1 MWQIILFIVVPALV
15 LWLCKYIRI
24 FNWLG
29 AIVVNYIIGI
39 ILTNFGIVNF
49 DKDITETVAFVAVP
63 FSIVLMLAS
72 SDLNL
77 FFKNSPKVIFSFI
90 LGLLS
95 VMLIS
100 VFTTFLMKGKVK
112 EIEIVAAMMVGCYS
126 GGVANMASIGEAL
139 SVSSETFGVL
149 SLYDVILGGAYL
161 LFIFTIAKKF
171 FELILPKYQQTSQE
185 EKNFTTEQNK
195 LESLYTKTKILEIFK
210 SLLLGTVLTG
220 LSVGISFL
228 FYQKVDAPTI
238 IISLT
243 ILGTLIS
250 LNPQIHSMPANFP
263 TGDYFLLSFGLAMGA
278 LSDFQN
284 FSMESLN
291 TFIFMAIVLYGSIAI
306 HLFFSKLFK
315 IDTDTF
321 IITSSA
327 AIMSPPFIPA
337 IATAIGNRQIILAG
351 LSTGIMG
358 MALGNLLGLLIFKL
372 LTIVL

>member
-77 FFKNSPKVIFSFI
+77 FFKNSSKVIFSFV

-171 FELILPKYQQTSQE
+171 FELILPKYQQTSKE
-185 EKNFTTEQNK
+185 EKNFTSEQNK